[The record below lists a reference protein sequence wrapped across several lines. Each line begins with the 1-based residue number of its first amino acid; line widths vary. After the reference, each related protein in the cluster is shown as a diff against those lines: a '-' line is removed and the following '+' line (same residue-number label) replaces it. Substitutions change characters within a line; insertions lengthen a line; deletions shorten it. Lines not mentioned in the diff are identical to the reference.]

1 MRPLATLVSC
11 AFAVA
16 AFAAEDPATIVAK
29 LAPAAGW
36 SATDPAR
43 TATHDTL
50 FDLIDGGAE
59 LYQEYGFVRAVSWQF
74 ENAAR
79 STIQI
84 ELYEMTDA
92 PAAYGVWSLMQTG
105 KYQRGTL
112 GQGSLRF
119 GYYVAFWSGP
129 YFASVTGAQPDAATQ
144 AEVDR
149 LASALAALLP
159 READL
164 TNWPFPKPSFIFET
178 RKFFRGRIGLS
189 NISVPAILDQF
200 ETIEGIVVEIWGST
214 SIQLRFASETE
225 AQRRFNEG
233 LTKIRATS
241 ALSTLAEEPEK
252 CTGVASDGRRV
263 VIERRAN
270 AVVVSVGDVTAPR
283 DGEPIPADKRLY

>member
-1 MRPLATLVSC
+1 MRPLAALVSC

-16 AFAAEDPATIVAK
+16 AFAAEDPAVLVAK
-29 LAPAAGW
+29 LQPATGW
-36 SATDPAR
+36 TASEPAR

-105 KYQRGTL
+105 NYQRGTL

-149 LASALAALLP
+149 LASELAAQLP
-159 READL
+159 RNSALPDWFSL
-164 TNWPFPKPSFIFET
+164 APSAGLSSA
-178 RKFFRGRIGLS
+178 KYFRGRIGLS
-189 NISVPAILDQF
+189 NISVSDAVGLFDAP
-200 ETIEGIVVEIWGST
+200 EGIIADYESGQLVVLPCPDREAGR
-214 SIQLRFASETE
+214 LRCAAALDRLKE
-225 AQRRFNEG
+225 
-233 LTKIRATS
+233 RATRNRIRTS
-241 ALSTLAEEPEK
+241 ASSFTILAEGDEGTLV
-252 CTGVASDGRRV
+252 CFDDRAIYVFSGTDQDLRSAIRMRAS
-263 VIERRAN
+263 A
-270 AVVVSVGDVTAPR
+270 AH
-283 DGEPIPADKRLY
+283 

>member
-1 MRPLATLVSC
+1 MRRLAFLLLS
-11 AFAVA
+11 ALQLH
-16 AFAAEDPATIVAK
+16 AAEDPTVLVAK
-29 LAPAAGW
+29 LQPATGW
-36 SATDPAR
+36 TASEPAR

-84 ELYEMTDA
+84 ELYEMADA

-149 LASALAALLP
+149 LASELAALLP
-159 READL
+159 HEADL
-164 TNWPFPKPSFIFET
+164 TNWPFPNPSFIFET
-178 RKFFRGRIGLS
+178 RKYFRGRIGLS

-200 ETIEGIVVEIWGST
+200 ETNEGIVVEIWGST
-214 SIQLRFASETE
+214 SIHLRFASEAE
-225 AQRRFNEG
+225 AQGRFAEG
-233 LTKIRATS
+233 LARVRTNS
-241 ALSTLAEEPEK
+241 ALSNFTEEPEK
-252 CTGVASDGRRV
+252 CTGVAGDGRRV
-263 VIERRAN
+263 VIERRGN
-270 AVVVSVGDVTAPR
+270 AVVVFVGDETVPR
-283 DGEPIPADKRLY
+283 DGEPIPADKRRY